1 MSTTNSLQR
10 AGRSLAPLLARI
22 FLRRPFVKPLALL
35 EAYLAFIQGKGSG
48 GGWDMEAEARVAS
61 SFIHRPDAVVFDVG
75 AHHGEWSRWLLRLL
89 GTDSQCQVF
98 QFEPLKYNLSVLH
111 SLNLPRTT
119 IVEAAVSDTPGTAVL
134 YALDMQSPVALR
146 DPLAA
151 WSHVPSLHR
160 RREAQL
166 QRYDFVEEQV
176 KVVTIDDTMESFG
189 IDSVDFMKLDVEGS
203 ELAVL
208 RGSRQALQTKR
219 IKALTFEFGCGNINS
234 RTYFHDFWD
243 LLKGYGYTIQRIC
256 PGGILLEITEY
267 YEDLEYFR
275 GVTNY
280 LATAQS

>member
-1 MSTTNSLQR
+1 MSTTTSLQR

-48 GGWDMEAEARVAS
+48 TGWDMEAEARVAS
-61 SFIHRPDAVVFDVG
+61 SFIHRTDAIVFDVG
-75 AHHGEWSRWLLRLL
+75 AHHGEWSRQLLRLL
-89 GTDSQCQVF
+89 GPESQCRVF
-98 QFEPLKYNLSVLH
+98 QFEPLSYNRSVLR
-111 SLNLPRTT
+111 SLDLPNTT
-119 IVEAAVSDTPGTAVL
+119 IIEAAVSDRSGTATL
-134 YALDMQSPVALR
+134 YSPDAWSPVASLYPRR
-146 DPLAA
+146 DT
-151 WSHVPSLHR
+151 
-160 RREAQL
+160 QL
-166 QRYDFVEEQV
+166 QKYSFVEEQV

-208 RGSRQALQTKR
+208 RGSRQALQIKR